1 MGKASSSKKIKRV
14 QQAGVS
20 RAPGQ
25 RRNLGYPALIVA
37 IFVVGSVLVFFAR
50 TDRQASAGDAP
61 VANRDHWHAAFGI
74 DICGEFQENVGDV
87 GPDTLGIHTHQ
98 DGLIHIHPFGAGGAG
113 ENATFGK
120 FAEQVGIQL
129 GDGEFT
135 LADGTTYTNGDDCET
150 DDGTEP
156 GQVALYQWPP
166 QATEATEPEV
176 ITENIADVRFE
187 DDGEAYVLAFV
198 PDGAEVTLPPS
209 LPELASPNDL
219 VDPSQEGSTDFVD
232 PALTTSTIAEGADP
246 DGSEPADTAPPT
258 TAPATDGTDSGN

>member
-20 RAPGQ
+20 RTPGQ

-50 TDRQASAGDAP
+50 TDRQASAGEEP

-74 DICGEFQENVGDV
+74 DICGQFQENVSDV

-113 ENATFGK
+113 ANATFGK
-120 FAEQVGIQL
+120 FAEQVGIEL

-135 LADGTTYTNGDDCET
+135 LADGTTYRDGDDCET

-156 GQVALYQWPP
+156 GRVALYKWPP
-166 QATEATEPEV
+166 QATEVTEPEV
-176 ITENIADVRFE
+176 ITSDLAGVRFD

-198 PDGAEVTLPPS
+198 PEDAEVTLPPS
-209 LPELASPNDL
+209 LPELENPNDV
-219 VDPSQEGSTDFVD
+219 VDPSQEGSTDYVD
-232 PALTTSTIAEGADP
+232 PALTTTTIGEGATAGD
-246 DGSEPADTAPPT
+246 DPADPTT
-258 TAPATDGTDSGN
+258 TAPGTETTDAPGG